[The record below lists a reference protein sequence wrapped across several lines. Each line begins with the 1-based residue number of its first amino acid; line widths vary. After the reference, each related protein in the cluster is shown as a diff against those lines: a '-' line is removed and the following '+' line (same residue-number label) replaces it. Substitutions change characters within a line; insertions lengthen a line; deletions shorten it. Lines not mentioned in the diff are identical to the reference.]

1 MVASRPSNQRRT
13 GGPKVAKKFYTIMI
27 VPHAT
32 AKFRRLRVSKN
43 LLLGGGAFVSALHLA
58 GLTVPHFVIRTLTL
72 SHGLAKMTQENAE
85 RRKSNERF
93 DASLND
99 LRNRFQEIES
109 KATKLALMVGVED
122 LPTQTRGAGGGRL
135 PDLRG
140 IDPRQAEPLIDSQIQ
155 TLKERSGVLQDSF
168 RVLDTAFQKQAL
180 LLSSTPSIYPVR
192 GLLGNGFGWRRDP
205 FTGMRDFHQGL
216 DIVAPQ
222 GTRVVAPAD
231 GIVTRVGPAGGFG
244 LSLFISHGY
253 GVVTRYGHLSSTA
266 VEVGQRVR
274 RGETIATTGST
285 GRSTGPHLHYE
296 VMVHQKAV
304 DPLVYI
310 LEESKVF

>member
-1 MVASRPSNQRRT
+1 
-13 GGPKVAKKFYTIMI
+13 VAKKFYTIMI

-32 AKFRRLRVSKN
+32 AKFRRLRVSRN
-43 LLLGGGAFVSALHLA
+43 LLLGGGAFLSALLLA
-58 GLTVPHFVIRTLTL
+58 GLTVPHFLIRTLSL

-85 RRKSNERF
+85 LRKSNERF
-93 DASLND
+93 DASLNE
-99 LRNRFQEIES
+99 LRNRLQEIES
-109 KATKLALMVGVED
+109 KATKFALMVGVED
-122 LPTQTRGAGGGRL
+122 LPTQPMGAGGGTL

-140 IDPRQAEPLIDSQIQ
+140 IDPRQAEPIIDSQIR

-244 LSLFISHGY
+244 LSLFVSHGY

-266 VEVGQRVR
+266 VKVGQRVR

>member
-1 MVASRPSNQRRT
+1 M
-13 GGPKVAKKFYTIMI
+13 AKKFYTIMI

-32 AKFRRLRVSKN
+32 AKFRRLRVSRN
-43 LLLGGGAFVSALHLA
+43 LLLTGGAFLSALLLA
-58 GLTVPHFVIRTLTL
+58 GLTVPHFIIRTLRL
-72 SHGLAKMTQENAE
+72 SHGLARMTQENAE
-85 RRKSNERF
+85 LRKSNEKF

-99 LRNRFQEIES
+99 LRNRLQEIES
-109 KATKLALMVGVED
+109 KATKFALMVGVD
-122 LPTQTRGAGGGRL
+122 NLPAQTMGAGGGTL

-140 IDPRQAEPLIDSQIQ
+140 VDPRQAEPLIDSQIQ

-222 GTRVVAPAD
+222 GTKVVAPAD

-244 LSLFISHGY
+244 LSLFLSHGF
-253 GVVTRYGHLSSTA
+253 GVVTRYGHLSSA
-266 VEVGQRVR
+266 SVRVGQRVR
-274 RGETIATTGST
+274 RGDVIAATGST